1 MTKREQPEVTKIA
14 VVDIETLGKGVGSK
28 IASIGCAILD
38 VKTLQIGKAFYEV
51 IETKDQH
58 TRYAEADT
66 VEFWLTQA
74 VESPDAFNELFKKSS
89 KPKVSLE
96 NALKDLSAWLKSEFN
111 GEPINMFGNG
121 PEFDNVILNDAY
133 EQLGIDLPW
142 SHWCNQSVR
151 TMLLMYRLV
160 NGNQQPDIKFEGVK
174 HHALFDAVHEAK
186 IIAETLRFVRDGI
199 ESVKTIDDIESLRQR
214 SDAWMA
220 VSSELSKVMPG
231 WIRGDKC
238 ALDLA
243 VDAIKELAETNKQ
256 LSIRL
261 TMFDKAIQQIAN
273 HVGACCGGV
282 DVFDDKTP
290 GYSHTA
296 AEIIRKIDAS
306 KGYFIGTS
314 PVLGDIYCEK
324 TPSIIK
330 PVLGENVSVT
340 VSLSSESGKDN
351 AKMNV

>member
-14 VVDIETLGKGVGSK
+14 VVDIETLAKGAGAK

-38 VKTLQIGKAFYEV
+38 VKTLQVGNVFYEV

-58 TRYAEADT
+58 ARYAEADT

-74 VESPDAFNELFKKSS
+74 VESPDAFNELFTKSC
-89 KPKVSLE
+89 KAKVSLE
-96 NALKDLSAWLKSEFN
+96 SALKDLSAWLKSEFN

-133 EQLGIDLPW
+133 DQLGIDLPW
-142 SHWCNQSVR
+142 NYWCNQSVR

-160 NGNQQPDIKFEGVK
+160 NENQQPDIKFEGVK
-174 HHALFDAVHEAK
+174 HHALFDAMHEAK

-199 ESVKTIDDIESLRQR
+199 DSAKEAASTQSGLDDMRVRLSL
-214 SDAWMA
+214 
-220 VSSELSKVMPG
+220 
-231 WIRGDKC
+231 
-238 ALDLA
+238 
-243 VDAIKELAETNKQ
+243 
-256 LSIRL
+256 
-261 TMFDKAIQQIAN
+261 FDKAIQEIAA

-282 DVFDDKTP
+282 DVYDDKKP

-296 AEIIRKIDAS
+296 AEIIRKIEAS
-306 KGYFIGTS
+306 KGHFIGTS

-324 TPSIIK
+324 APSIIK
-330 PVLGENVSVT
+330 PTLGKNVSVT
-340 VSLSSESGKDN
+340 VDFSSDSSKDN
-351 AKMNV
+351 NKTGE

>member
-14 VVDIETLGKGVGSK
+14 VVDIETLGKGAGAK

-38 VKTLQIGKAFYEV
+38 VKTLQIGKTFYEV

-58 TRYAEADT
+58 ARYAEADT

-74 VESPDAFNELFKKSS
+74 VESPDAFNELFTKSS

-96 NALKDLSAWLKSEFN
+96 SALKDLSAWLKSEFN

-121 PEFDNVILNDAY
+121 SEFDNVILNDAY

-142 SHWCNQSVR
+142 SYWCNQSVR

-160 NGNQQPDIKFEGVK
+160 NGNQQPDIKFEVVK
-174 HHALFDAVHEAK
+174 HHALFDAMHEAK

-199 ESVKTIDDIESLRQR
+199 ESVKMKDVIGD
-214 SDAWMA
+214 
-220 VSSELSKVMPG
+220 LSHK
-231 WIRGDKC
+231 
-238 ALDLA
+238 
-243 VDAIKELAETNKQ
+243 
-256 LSIRL
+256 L
-261 TMFDKAIQQIAN
+261 TMYQHAIRQIAN
-273 HVGACCGGV
+273 HVGAKHIHQIHV
-282 DVFDDKTP
+282 DDSEKH
-290 GYSHTA
+290 GYSQAA
-296 AEIIRKIDAS
+296 AEIIRKIDAI
-306 KGYFIGTS
+306 KGHFIGIS

-351 AKMNV
+351 TKMNV